1 MPLIVI
7 LIIIA
12 LGLFFIVKPGMVWK
26 FRYWS
31 VMFTHEQYDK
41 NIEPPDMEKVMSRGC
56 GAALL
61 VLAFALLADKY
72 IF

>member
-7 LIIIA
+7 MLIIAI
-12 LGLFFIVKPGMVWK
+12 GIFFLAKPGVLWK

-31 VMFTHEQYDK
+31 IMFTHEQYDK
-41 NIEPPDMEKVMSRGC
+41 NIEPPEMEKVMSRGS
-56 GAALL
+56 GVALL
-61 VLAFALLADKY
+61 VLAFALLLDKY

>member
-12 LGLFFIVKPGMVWK
+12 LGLFFILKPGALWK

-31 VMFTHEQYDK
+31 IMFTHEQYDK
-41 NIEPPDMEKVMSRGC
+41 DIEPPEIEKVMSRGC
-56 GAALL
+56 GAAMF
-61 VLAFALLADKY
+61 VLAFALIADKY